1 MKLTQLISI
10 LLHPVFMPILALHL
24 TLLVLPS
31 LAFTLSQ
38 NLLLIYGILIFST
51 MVLPL
56 ISIFWLMQKG
66 KVSSLEMSN
75 HKERSLPLF
84 KTVIWM
90 SFGYYLLQNLLF
102 YTPILKAEL
111 LGAILII
118 LLAAIISK
126 FWKISLHLLGIG
138 GVVGVFIALQI
149 MHGDFLYLLLLFILL
164 SGLLGVARI
173 KQKAHNYAQ
182 VYAGFLVGLS
192 VELITLLVY

>member
-10 LLHPVFMPILALHL
+10 ILHPMFMPLLALHL

-31 LAFTLSQ
+31 LAFTLSH
-38 NLLLIYGILIFST
+38 NLVLIYGILVFST
-51 MVLPL
+51 MGLPL
-56 ISIFWLMQKG
+56 ASIFWLMRKG

-111 LGAILII
+111 LGAIIII
-118 LLAAIISK
+118 LIAAIVSK
-126 FWKISLHLLGIG
+126 YWKISLHLLGIG

-149 MHGDFLYLLLLFILL
+149 IHGDFLYLLLLFILL

-182 VYAGFLVGLS
+182 VYVGFLVGLS

>member
-10 LLHPVFMPILALHL
+10 LLHPMFMPLLALHL

-31 LAFTLSQ
+31 IAFTLSQ
-38 NLLLIYGILIFST
+38 NLLLIYGILVFST

-56 ISIFWLMQKG
+56 VSIYWLLRKG

-102 YTPILKAEL
+102 YAPILKAEL
-111 LGAILII
+111 LGAIIII
-118 LLAAIISK
+118 LIAAMVSK

-149 MHGDFLYLLLLFILL
+149 MHGGFLYLLLFFILF

-173 KQKAHNYAQ
+173 KQKAHNHAQ
-182 VYAGFLVGLS
+182 VYVGFLVGLS

>member
-10 LLHPVFMPILALHL
+10 ILHPIFMPLLALHL
-24 TLLVLPS
+24 TLLFLP
-31 LAFTLSQ
+31 LLTFTLSQ
-38 NLLLIYGILIFST
+38 SLLLIYGILIFST
-51 MVLPL
+51 IVLPL
-56 ISIFWLMQKG
+56 ASIFWLMRKEQ
-66 KVSSLEMSN
+66 VSSLEMSN

-90 SFGYYLLQNLLF
+90 SFGYYLLQNLLL

-111 LGAILII
+111 LGAIIII

-149 MHGDFLYLLLLFILL
+149 IYGDFLYLIVFFILL

-182 VYAGFLVGLS
+182 VYAGFIVGLS
-192 VELITLLVY
+192 VELITLLIY

>member
-10 LLHPVFMPILALHL
+10 LLHPMFMPLLALHL

-38 NLLLIYGILIFST
+38 NLLLIYGILVFST

-56 ISIFWLMQKG
+56 ASIFWLMRKG

-75 HKERSLPLF
+75 HKERPLPLF
-84 KTVIWM
+84 KAVIWM

-111 LGAILII
+111 LGAIIII
-118 LLAAIISK
+118 LIAAIVSK

-149 MHGDFLYLLLLFILL
+149 MHGDFLYLILLFILL

-173 KQKAHNYAQ
+173 KQKAHNYTQ

>member
-10 LLHPVFMPILALHL
+10 LLHPMFMPILALHL

-38 NLLLIYGILIFST
+38 NLILIYGILIFST

-102 YTPILKAEL
+102 YTPILKAIL

>member
-10 LLHPVFMPILALHL
+10 LLHPMFMPLLALHL

-38 NLLLIYGILIFST
+38 NLLLIYGILVFST
-51 MVLPL
+51 MILPL
-56 ISIFWLMQKG
+56 VSIFWLMRKG

-111 LGAILII
+111 LGAIIII
-118 LLAAIISK
+118 LIAAIVSK
-126 FWKISLHLLGIG
+126 YWKISLHLLGIG

>member
-10 LLHPVFMPILALHL
+10 LLHPMFMPLLAVHL

-38 NLLLIYGILIFST
+38 NLLLIYGILVFST
-51 MVLPL
+51 MILPL
-56 ISIFWLMQKG
+56 VSIFWLMRKG

-111 LGAILII
+111 LGAIIII
-118 LLAAIISK
+118 LIAAIVSK
-126 FWKISLHLLGIG
+126 YWKISLHLLGIG

-192 VELITLLVY
+192 VELISLLVY

>member
-10 LLHPVFMPILALHL
+10 LLHPMFMPILALHL

-173 KQKAHNYAQ
+173 KQKAHNYTQ

>member
-10 LLHPVFMPILALHL
+10 ILHPMFMPLLVLHL

-31 LAFTLSQ
+31 LAFTLSH
-38 NLLLIYGILIFST
+38 NLLLIYGILVFST
-51 MVLPL
+51 IILPL
-56 ISIFWLMQKG
+56 ASIFWLTRKG
-66 KVSSLEMSN
+66 EVSSLEMSN
-75 HKERSLPLF
+75 HKERSVPLF

-90 SFGYYLLQNLLF
+90 SVGYYLLQNLLF

-111 LGAILII
+111 LGAIIII
-118 LLAAIISK
+118 LIAAIVSK

-149 MHGDFLYLLLLFILL
+149 IQGDFLYLLLLFILL

>member
-10 LLHPVFMPILALHL
+10 LLHPMFMPLLAVHL

-38 NLLLIYGILIFST
+38 NLLLIYGILVFST
-51 MVLPL
+51 MILPL
-56 ISIFWLMQKG
+56 VSIFWLMRKG

-75 HKERSLPLF
+75 HKERPLPLF

-111 LGAILII
+111 LGAIIII
-118 LLAAIISK
+118 LIAAIVSK
-126 FWKISLHLLGIG
+126 YWKISLHLLGIG

>member
-10 LLHPVFMPILALHL
+10 LLHPMFMPLLVLHL
-24 TLLVLPS
+24 TLLALPS
-31 LAFTLSQ
+31 IAFTLSQ
-38 NLLLIYGILIFST
+38 NLLLIYGILVFST

-56 ISIFWLMQKG
+56 ASIFGLMRKG
-66 KVSSLEMSN
+66 EVSSLEMSN

-111 LGAILII
+111 LGAIIII
-118 LLAAIISK
+118 LIAAIVSK

-149 MHGDFLYLLLLFILL
+149 IHGDFLYLLLLFILL

>member
-10 LLHPVFMPILALHL
+10 ILHPMFMPLVALHL

-38 NLLLIYGILIFST
+38 NLLLIYGILVFST
-51 MVLPL
+51 VVLPL
-56 ISIFWLMQKG
+56 ASIFGLMRKG
-66 KVSSLEMSN
+66 EVSSLEMSN
-75 HKERSLPLF
+75 HKERPLPLF

-90 SFGYYLLQNLLF
+90 SFGYYLLHNLLF

-111 LGAILII
+111 LGAIIII
-118 LLAAIISK
+118 LIAAIVSK
-126 FWKISLHLLGIG
+126 FWKISLHLLGMG

-149 MHGDFLYLLLLFILL
+149 IHGDFLYLLLLFILL
-164 SGLLGVARI
+164 SGLLGAARI

>member
-10 LLHPVFMPILALHL
+10 ILHPMFMPILALHL

>member
-1 MKLTQLISI
+1 MKLTQLISVI
-10 LLHPVFMPILALHL
+10 LHPMFMPILALHL

>member
-10 LLHPVFMPILALHL
+10 LLHPMFMPLLALHL

-31 LAFTLSQ
+31 LAFTLSH
-38 NLLLIYGILIFST
+38 NLVLIYGILVFST

-56 ISIFWLMQKG
+56 ASIFWLMRKG

-75 HKERSLPLF
+75 HKERPLPLF
-84 KTVIWM
+84 KAVIWM

-111 LGAILII
+111 LGAIIII
-118 LLAAIISK
+118 LIAAIVSK
-126 FWKISLHLLGIG
+126 YWKISLHLMGIG

-149 MHGDFLYLLLLFILL
+149 MHGDFLYLLLFFILL

-182 VYAGFLVGLS
+182 VYAGFLVGVS
-192 VELITLLVY
+192 VELVTLLVY

>member
-10 LLHPVFMPILALHL
+10 LLHPMFMPLLALHL

-31 LAFTLSQ
+31 LAFTLSH
-38 NLLLIYGILIFST
+38 NLVLIYGILVFST

-56 ISIFWLMQKG
+56 ASIFWLMRKG

-75 HKERSLPLF
+75 HKERPLPLF
-84 KTVIWM
+84 KAVIWM

-111 LGAILII
+111 LGAIIII
-118 LLAAIISK
+118 LIAAIVSK

-173 KQKAHNYAQ
+173 KQKAHNYTQ

-192 VELITLLVY
+192 VELTTLLVY

>member
-10 LLHPVFMPILALHL
+10 LLHPMFMPILALNL

-31 LAFTLSQ
+31 LSFTLSQ

-126 FWKISLHLLGIG
+126 FRKISLHLLGIG

-149 MHGDFLYLLLLFILL
+149 MHGDFLYLLILFILL

>member
-10 LLHPVFMPILALHL
+10 LLHPMFMPLLALHL

-38 NLLLIYGILIFST
+38 NLLLIYGILVFST

-56 ISIFWLMQKG
+56 ASIFWLMRKG

-75 HKERSLPLF
+75 HKERPLPLF
-84 KTVIWM
+84 KAVIWM

-111 LGAILII
+111 LGAIII
-118 LLAAIISK
+118 IILAAIISK

-149 MHGDFLYLLLLFILL
+149 IHGDFLYLLILFILL

-182 VYAGFLVGLS
+182 VYVGFLVGLS

>member
-10 LLHPVFMPILALHL
+10 LLHPMFMPILALHL

-31 LAFTLSQ
+31 IAFTLSQ

>member
-1 MKLTQLISI
+1 MKLTKLISI
-10 LLHPVFMPILALHL
+10 LLHPMFMPLLALHL
-24 TLLVLPS
+24 TILFLPS
-31 LAFTLSQ
+31 LAFTLSH
-38 NLLLIYGILIFST
+38 NLKLIYGILVFST

-56 ISIFWLMQKG
+56 ASVFFLMLKG
-66 KVSSLEMSN
+66 KVSSVEMSN

-118 LLAAIISK
+118 LIAAIISK
-126 FWKISLHLLGIG
+126 YWKISLHLLGIG
-138 GVVGVFIALQI
+138 GVVGIFIALQI
-149 MHGDFLYLLLLFILL
+149 IHGDFLYLLIFFILL
-164 SGLLGVARI
+164 SGLLGMARV
-173 KQKAHNYAQ
+173 KQKAHNYEQ
-182 VYAGFLVGLS
+182 VYVGFLVGLS

>member
-1 MKLTQLISI
+1 
-10 LLHPVFMPILALHL
+10 MPLLALHL

-31 LAFTLSQ
+31 LAFTLSH
-38 NLLLIYGILIFST
+38 NLVLIYGILVFST

-56 ISIFWLMQKG
+56 ASIFWLMRKG

-75 HKERSLPLF
+75 HKERPLPLF
-84 KTVIWM
+84 KAVIWM

-111 LGAILII
+111 LGAIIII
-118 LLAAIISK
+118 LIAAIVSK
-126 FWKISLHLLGIG
+126 FWKISLHLMGIG
-138 GVVGVFIALQI
+138 GVVGVFIALQVI
-149 MHGDFLYLLLLFILL
+149 HGDFLYLLLLFILL

-182 VYAGFLVGLS
+182 VYVGFLVGLS

>member
-10 LLHPVFMPILALHL
+10 LLHPMFMPILALNL

-149 MHGDFLYLLLLFILL
+149 MHGDFLYLLILFILL

>member
-1 MKLTQLISI
+1 MKLTQLVSI
-10 LLHPVFMPILALHL
+10 ILHPMFMPILALHL

-31 LAFTLSQ
+31 LALTLSQ

-56 ISIFWLMQKG
+56 ISIFWLMKKG

-84 KTVIWM
+84 KTAIWM

>member
-10 LLHPVFMPILALHL
+10 LLHPMFMPLLAVHL

-38 NLLLIYGILIFST
+38 NLLLIYGILVFST
-51 MVLPL
+51 MILPL
-56 ISIFWLMQKG
+56 VSIFWLMRKG

-111 LGAILII
+111 LGAIIII
-118 LLAAIISK
+118 LIAAIVSK
-126 FWKISLHLLGIG
+126 YWKISLHLLGIG

>member
-10 LLHPVFMPILALHL
+10 LLHPMFMPILALHL

-38 NLLLIYGILIFST
+38 NLLLIYGILISST
-51 MVLPL
+51 MILPL

>member
-10 LLHPVFMPILALHL
+10 LLHPMFMPILALNL

-66 KVSSLEMSN
+66 KVSSLEMRN

-84 KTVIWM
+84 KTIIWM

-149 MHGDFLYLLLLFILL
+149 MHGDFLYLLILFILL

>member
-1 MKLTQLISI
+1 MKSTQLISI
-10 LLHPVFMPILALHL
+10 LLHPMFMPLLALHL

-56 ISIFWLMQKG
+56 VSIFWLMRKG
-66 KVSSLEMSN
+66 KVSSLEISN

-111 LGAILII
+111 LGAIIII

-126 FWKISLHLLGIG
+126 YWKISLHLLGIG

-149 MHGDFLYLLLLFILL
+149 IHGDFLYLLLLFILL

>member
-10 LLHPVFMPILALHL
+10 LLHPMFMPILALHL

-31 LAFTLSQ
+31 LAFTVSQ

-56 ISIFWLMQKG
+56 ISIFWLMRKG